1 MSFAG
6 ETKSA
11 ICTPPAPLC
20 CRRAL
25 LAGMLV
31 FANICTEDK
40 IKLITENKEVAE
52 LFMKLLKDLCSVK
65 VNLYISEKK
74 TGADDGEK
82 GNFKNYKITVV
93 GKKEIAKMQSL
104 FLRPAPSL
112 YRINPVLFKC
122 GSCKKMFVRGA
133 FLSSGTMT
141 NPQLSYH
148 CEISTSHS
156 TLCEEMVELLT
167 SLEVVPKM
175 VTRKSST
182 VMYYKG
188 SERIEDFLNLIGAQ
202 AAAFKMMN
210 SKINKEI
217 RNNTNRIVNCE
228 TANIEKSVNAA
239 QQALEAISFLKSRG
253 ELDTLPESLK
263 QVAILRMENPMATL
277 AQLGAMA
284 QPPLSKSGFNHR
296 LQKIIE
302 IRNKIDG

>member
-1 MSFAG
+1 MSFAS
-6 ETKSA
+6 ETKSSL
-11 ICTPPAPLC
+11 CTAPSPLC

-40 IKLITENKEVAE
+40 IKLITESRDVAE

-65 VNLYISEKK
+65 TNVYVSEKK
-74 TGADDGEK
+74 TGSEKDADGK
-82 GNFKNYKITVV
+82 YKSYKITVV
-93 GKKEIAKMQSL
+93 GKKEISRMRSL
-104 FLRPAPSL
+104 FLQDAPSL

-141 NPQLSYH
+141 NPKLAYH
-148 CEISTSHS
+148 CELSTSHKM
-156 TLCEEMVELLT
+156 LCDETVELLT
-167 SLEVVPKM
+167 QLDVVPKT
-175 VTRKSST
+175 VGRNSST
-182 VMYYKG
+182 VIYYKG
-188 SERIEDFLNLIGAQ
+188 SERIVDFLQLIGAQ
-202 AAAFKMMN
+202 GAAFEMMN

-239 QQALEAISFLKSRG
+239 QQALEAIAFLEKTG
-253 ELDTLPESLK
+253 ELDALPDSLK
-263 QVAILRMENPMATL
+263 QVAKLRAEHPTATL
-277 AQLGAMA
+277 VQLVTMA

-302 IRNKIDG
+302 IRNKING